1 MICTQSLTL
10 TQLYR
15 WIAIE
20 VLGILLEC
28 GIFLFPC
35 ILIHSLQM
43 QRSAK
48 SWVILG
54 FASRLPLILI
64 AVIRLVTLSSTLTSP
79 TFTFDFT
86 QSEIATQA
94 EMCYSVISA
103 TIPCLR
109 IFVQSFNTGLLS
121 ANVLGTTSRDG
132 TNRSTVKSG
141 SHGKHNG
148 VSVTAERSWEER
160 QMGHSMELRD
170 VPCRSTISN
179 VVEHEDSRSV
189 GSDGSQNAIVVHRVV
204 DVAEET
210 ITK

>member
-1 MICTQSLTL
+1 
-10 TQLYR
+10 
-15 WIAIE
+15 
-20 VLGILLEC
+20 
-28 GIFLFPC
+28 
-35 ILIHSLQM
+35 M

-64 AVIRLVTLSSTLTSP
+64 AIIRLTTLSSTLTSP

-86 QSEIATQA
+86 KSEIATQA

-121 ANVLGTTSRDG
+121 ANVLGTSSKDG

-141 SHGKHNG
+141 SGTRHNG
-148 VSVTAERSWEER
+148 VSVAAERSWEER
-160 QMGHSMELRD
+160 QKGHSMELQN

-179 VVEHEDSRSV
+179 VIEHDDSRSV
-189 GSDGSQNAIVVHRVV
+189 ESEGSQNAIVVHRVV
-204 DVAEET
+204 DVAEKT
-210 ITK
+210 VSR